1 MPAAVVP
8 DIAKAEIAIVE
19 MTNAFRQKNG
29 LGAVTPEPKLANAA
43 RAFARYMARTGT
55 FAHEADGRR
64 PAERVETAGYRIC
77 YVAENLALNQ
87 SSAGFETRDLAR
99 RMVEGWINSPGHRKN
114 MLSPHANDIGVA
126 IAQGPE
132 RDPKFIAVQIF
143 GRPKAMAYEFQVSN
157 ASPVP
162 VTYTFGGDQ
171 HDLKPGL
178 GIVHTACLPGE
189 VVFLKSGTGARAQV
203 LKGSYTARDGDVYTI
218 EKASGGGGVRILVSQ
233 KERVP

>member
-1 MPAAVVP
+1 MPAATLP
-8 DIAKAEIAIVE
+8 DIAKAEVAIVE

-29 LGAVTPEPKLANAA
+29 LAAVAPDPKLVNAA
-43 RAFARYMARTGT
+43 RAYARYLARTGR

-114 MLSPHANDIGVA
+114 MLSTHAHDTGVA
-126 IAQGPE
+126 IAKGPDK
-132 RDPKFIAVQIF
+132 DPKYIAVQLF
-143 GRPKAMAYEFQVSN
+143 GRPKSMAYEFQVSN
-157 ASPVP
+157 ASSLPIA
-162 VTYTFGGDQ
+162 YAFGGESHELQ
-171 HDLKPGL
+171 PGL

-189 VVFLKSGTGARAQV
+189 VVFTAAGTGPRAQK
-203 LKGSYTARDGDVYTI
+203 LKGRYVAKNGDVYTI
-218 EKASGGGGVRILVSQ
+218 KPAPQGGVRIVVGQ
-233 KERVP
+233 KERIQ